1 MTNEMVN
8 KKIEKKDE
16 LERRIRTCLR
26 FVKDIEYLS
35 EESNLIYVK
44 MYGGIGLEEIEELA
58 LQGLKMRF
66 VNPIQITTKYGKVE
80 NGLQLSLEV
89 LI

>member
-44 MYGGIGLEEIEELA
+44 IYGGIGLEEIEELA

>member
-66 VNPIQITTKYGKVE
+66 ANPIQITTKYGKVE

>member
-16 LERRIRTCLR
+16 LERRIRKCLR

-66 VNPIQITTKYGKVE
+66 ANPIPITTKYGKVE